1 MSFFNAD
8 IKSSELLLSSSSASQ
23 PMLTIENT
31 HNGATSGYI
40 KFINDKGSV
49 GVDNDVCGTITF
61 YGNDDNQDN
70 IEFARIEGIV
80 ADASNGD
87 ECGGLKFYV
96 AENDGNNTVGLQL
109 NGSTTDG
116 EIDVNIGAGTSS
128 LTTIEG
134 ILSINSTINKLY
146 IKSNETNF
154 GRSLFLRTDGTTSG
168 TLSAAEDNIGIGTE
182 PLLSLTSGD
191 RNTAIGYQA
200 LTNITTGSDNV
211 AIGYQSLLSSSTN
224 NINQIVAIGSGSGK
238 SCIAGSQNVYIGY
251 NAIAG
256 TTGSGD
262 YNVAIG
268 RMSLYNAA
276 ASSQTVA
283 VGWKAGGQDTTNAS
297 QCIFL
302 GYDSKPNTSNV
313 TPTNQIIIGRN
324 ITGIGD
330 NYAVLGNSSCSRV
343 YMAQGGDAVIYANGT
358 IQTSDER
365 IKENIVDINGSVA
378 LQYIRDIPCRFYT
391 YKDTNHRGTSQT
403 PGFIAQEVESVF
415 PLAVTTTKGIIPNEY
430 RLLSNYS
437 LVETTQ
443 KIEPDDITNLD
454 NYWKLTINDLTDL
467 SDTNTYQFK
476 FSNDAIFDISSINN
490 EFVSITSIE
499 NERTSFLLSKEWS
512 NIYIWKGNIR
522 F

>member
-224 NINQIVAIGSGSGK
+224 NINQIVAIGRGTGKSGS
-238 SCIAGSQNVYIGY
+238 C
-251 NAIAG
+251 
-256 TTGSGD
+256 
-262 YNVAIG
+262 
-268 RMSLYNAA
+268 
-276 ASSQTVA
+276 
-283 VGWKAGGQDTTNAS
+283 
-297 QCIFL
+297 
-302 GYDSKPNTSNV
+302 
-313 TPTNQIIIGRN
+313 
-324 ITGIGD
+324 
-330 NYAVLGNSSCSRV
+330 
-343 YMAQGGDAVIYANGT
+343 
-358 IQTSDER
+358 
-365 IKENIVDINGSVA
+365 
-378 LQYIRDIPCRFYT
+378 
-391 YKDTNHRGTSQT
+391 
-403 PGFIAQEVESVF
+403 
-415 PLAVTTTKGIIPNEY
+415 
-430 RLLSNYS
+430 LL
-437 LVETTQ
+437 
-443 KIEPDDITNLD
+443 
-454 NYWKLTINDLTDL
+454 
-467 SDTNTYQFK
+467 
-476 FSNDAIFDISSINN
+476 
-490 EFVSITSIE
+490 
-499 NERTSFLLSKEWS
+499 
-512 NIYIWKGNIR
+512 
-522 F
+522 

>member
-1 MSFFNAD
+1 
-8 IKSSELLLSSSSASQ
+8 
-23 PMLTIENT
+23 
-31 HNGATSGYI
+31 
-40 KFINDKGSV
+40 
-49 GVDNDVCGTITF
+49 
-61 YGNDDNQDN
+61 
-70 IEFARIEGIV
+70 
-80 ADASNGD
+80 
-87 ECGGLKFYV
+87 
-96 AENDGNNTVGLQL
+96 
-109 NGSTTDG
+109 
-116 EIDVNIGAGTSS
+116 
-128 LTTIEG
+128 
-134 ILSINSTINKLY
+134 
-146 IKSNETNF
+146 
-154 GRSLFLRTDGTTSG
+154 
-168 TLSAAEDNIGIGTE
+168 
-182 PLLSLTSGD
+182 
-191 RNTAIGYQA
+191 
-200 LTNITTGSDNV
+200 
-211 AIGYQSLLSSSTN
+211 
-224 NINQIVAIGSGSGK
+224 
-238 SCIAGSQNVYIGY
+238 
-251 NAIAG
+251 
-256 TTGSGD
+256 
-262 YNVAIG
+262 
-268 RMSLYNAA
+268 MSLYNAA